1 MFLVYILYTDK
12 IRLFI
17 YLQVITIL
25 VYVLTMVILIDL
37 FKKMIFTTH
46 TSVHLP
52 LIKTC
57 NIIPRIFFGF
67 HGDTLICVFCFH
79 RSSCFYIN
87 YFSTRTLHVNI
98 QYKSLFNSQLQAL
111 DSFKSRNII

>member
-46 TSVHLP
+46 TSVHLATNKN
-52 LIKTC
+52 L
-57 NIIPRIFFGF
+57 
-67 HGDTLICVFCFH
+67 
-79 RSSCFYIN
+79 
-87 YFSTRTLHVNI
+87 
-98 QYKSLFNSQLQAL
+98 
-111 DSFKSRNII
+111 